1 MSACE
6 VSPASGPHV
15 QSVGLPGRRDGS
27 PPALALQEGRH
38 LPASLSI
45 TYAAAA
51 RDSVGRG
58 THAIA
63 TGLYQDS

>member
-27 PPALALQEGRH
+27 PPALPMQVGRH

-45 TYAAAA
+45 TYALAV
-51 RDSVGRG
+51 RNSVGRG
-58 THAIA
+58 AHAIA
-63 TGLYQDS
+63 AGLYQDS